1 MFKSTAHRT
10 FTKFSED
17 VDRSDFKSAKTL
29 LEELR
34 KSNVKLRMSEG
45 KDEWTSDAAANFR
58 AKPIDAETLQKER
71 VNARLAK
78 KALQKTSVKLGSE
91 TKTDYGTTNMMQR
104 PRDDV
109 NYKSELIA
117 KDLRSTN
124 WKTGNDRVLYES
136 EYKSSN
142 SNAKQVVPLIQRDK
156 IGYVVRAPHEKVES
170 KVASNDPYRNCSIR
184 LGEGSSSMRDARS
197 LASES
202 YVRHDN
208 SSRDVQAERR
218 KIEQQK
224 RELRQT
230 SVRLGLHKNKYVP
243 ESRKIGK
250 NLENAARSKA
260 FDELKAELRAT
271 HLCLGSDKANYQSEA
286 KAKLFN
292 ANREAELKSQPQE
305 LSRASELLEELRKS
319 NIVLGRDKEKM
330 SSEMSSNYHT
340 PSSESYV
347 LSLIFLS
354 DFRSDTIHNT
364 QQTDT
369 E

>member
-1 MFKSTAHRT
+1 M
-10 FTKFSED
+10 
-17 VDRSDFKSAKTL
+17 
-29 LEELR
+29 
-34 KSNVKLRMSEG
+34 
-45 KDEWTSDAAANFR
+45 
-58 AKPIDAETLQKER
+58 
-71 VNARLAK
+71 
-78 KALQKTSVKLGSE
+78 
-91 TKTDYGTTNMMQR
+91 
-104 PRDDV
+104 
-109 NYKSELIA
+109 
-117 KDLRSTN
+117 
-124 WKTGNDRVLYES
+124 
-136 EYKSSN
+136 
-142 SNAKQVVPLIQRDK
+142 
-156 IGYVVRAPHEKVES
+156 RAPHEKVES
-170 KVASNDPYRNCSIR
+170 KVASNDPYRNCSIH
-184 LGEGSSSMRDARS
+184 LGKGSMRDARS

-230 SVRLGLHKNKYVP
+230 SVRLGLHKNKYVVISHVNQNIHTHTPTLDRYVP

-250 NLENAARSKA
+250 NLEDAARSKA

-271 HLCLGSDKANYQSEA
+271 HLCLGSDKSNYLSEA

-354 DFRSDTIHNT
+354 DISIRHNT
-364 QQTDT
+364 HT
-369 E
+369 